1 MIFECLIHNFPKLT
15 TLPTVQG
22 ATSASAAASSSNG
35 ARNSKSPPVRA
46 PAARG
51 GKAPAITPA
60 VPAARGGK
68 APATTPAVPASA
80 GKGRKAPATTPTAPT
95 APVAAPA
102 PPAKGAKA
110 TGQNTVPA
118 AAPAPTPIPVPA
130 PAPAPAPAET
140 DSTKCCF
147 FNTFKSDWQ
156 PNLPLF
162 VCDGD
167 PSGLRPCLSGKIL
180 NDTYDMR

>member
-35 ARNSKSPPVRA
+35 ARNSKSPPVPA
-46 PAARG
+46 PAAKG
-51 GKAPAITPA
+51 GKAPATTPA
-60 VPAARGGK
+60 VPAAKGGK

-80 GKGRKAPATTPTAPT
+80 AKGRKAPATTQTVPMPDPT
-95 APVAAPA
+95 PA
-102 PPAKGAKA
+102 AKGGKA
-110 TGQNTVPA
+110 TGQKTVPA

-130 PAPAPAPAET
+130 PAPAPAEP

-147 FNTFKSDWQ
+147 FNTFKSHWQ

-162 VCDGD
+162 VCDAD

>member
-1 MIFECLIHNFPKLT
+1 MIFECLIQNFPKLT

-22 ATSASAAASSSNG
+22 ATSKGASSSNS
-35 ARNSKSPPVRA
+35 ARTSKSPPVPA
-46 PAARG
+46 PAREA
-51 GKAPAITPA
+51 
-60 VPAARGGK
+60 
-68 APATTPAVPASA
+68 
-80 GKGRKAPATTPTAPT
+80 KGRKAPATSQTVPTPA
-95 APVAAPA
+95 
-102 PPAKGAKA
+102 AKGGKA
-110 TGQNTVPA
+110 TGPKTVPA

-130 PAPAPAPAET
+130 PAPAPAEP

-147 FNTFKSDWQ
+147 FNTFKSHWQ

-162 VCDGD
+162 VCDAD